1 MIIKHISM
9 LTIFPVLVC
18 TSEGSECGSGNHAE
32 CNTAADSNV
41 CKCSAGYSLKD
52 GVCSGNGTISLS
64 CLHVCIVTQLLQNS
78 NIKLSILTFSASLSS
93 HIEMILP
100 DLSCILKNEDKPK
113 IPETCSLNI

>member
-1 MIIKHISM
+1 MIIKHISI

-32 CNTAADSNV
+32 CNTAADPKV

-52 GVCSGNGTISLS
+52 GVCSGNGTISL
-64 CLHVCIVTQLLQNS
+64 IQNS
-78 NIKLSILTFSASLSS
+78 NIKLSILTFSDSLSS